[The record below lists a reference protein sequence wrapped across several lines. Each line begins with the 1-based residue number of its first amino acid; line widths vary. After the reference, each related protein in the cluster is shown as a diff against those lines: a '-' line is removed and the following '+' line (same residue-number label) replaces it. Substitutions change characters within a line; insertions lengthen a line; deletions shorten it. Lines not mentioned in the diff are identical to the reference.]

1 MQIQNKEEKEKMY
14 QEEKYK
20 VLKRYFGYEAF
31 REGQEELIDTL
42 LRKQDVFGIMPTG
55 AGKSLCY
62 QIPALMVS
70 GITLVISPLISL
82 MKDQVAA
89 LNQAGVYA
97 AYLNSSLTQGQY
109 FKALDF
115 AKAGKYKIIYVAPER
130 LLTESFLSFALQA
143 DISFI
148 SVDEVHCVS
157 QWGQDFR
164 PSYLKIIEFIDR
176 LPKRPVIGAFT
187 ATATQAVR
195 DDVMRILQLKNPKV
209 ITTGFDRKNLSFEVR
224 TQKDKNREILQL
236 LAEYGKESGI
246 IYCITRKLVEE
257 VYDMLRE
264 YGISVSK
271 YHAGMSDQE
280 RASHQDDFIYDRTQV
295 MVATNAFGMGIDKPD
310 VRFVIHYNMP
320 KNMESYYQEAGRA
333 GRDGERADCILF
345 YSAQDVHTNQFFID
359 NNRENEEL
367 SEVELEEVIA
377 KDRERLKKMTY
388 YCYTSDCLRAY
399 MLRYFGEQAADY
411 CGNCGNCLKNYEEV
425 DVSKYARIILGCI
438 EESRERF
445 GMTMII
451 DTLRGSRNEKIE
463 RSRMNENSYYGT
475 VREVSTQRFREII
488 RFMLTRGYL
497 RQTDDGYAVLK
508 LTENSYQ
515 LTVKGEQLM
524 MKLPKEKQTIEAEGI
539 RKKLTKAQTGAA
551 KRMMAENPELYEKL
565 RELRNETARAMHV
578 PAYVVFTDRTLLEMS
593 GYLPVTRD
601 EMLMITGVA
610 QAKYEKYGEQF
621 MAVIR
626 SYKEEHG
633 EGNAAPKARAKIHFN
648 N

>member
-1 MQIQNKEEKEKMY
+1 M
-14 QEEKYK
+14 KYK
-20 VLKRYFGYEAF
+20 VLKKYFGYESF
-31 REGQEELIDTL
+31 REGQEELIDAL
-42 LRKQDVFGIMPTG
+42 LQRQDVFGIMPTG

-62 QIPALMVS
+62 QVPALIFP

-109 FKALDF
+109 FKALEF

-130 LLTESFLSFALQA
+130 LLTDSFLSFALQA

-164 PSYLKIIEFIDR
+164 PSYLKIVEFIRR
-176 LPKRPVIGAFT
+176 LPGRPVVGAFT
-187 ATATQAVR
+187 ATATKAVR
-195 DDVMRILQLKNPKV
+195 DDVMRILQLHNPKV
-209 ITTGFDRKNLSFEVR
+209 VTTGFDRKNLSFTVK
-224 TQKDKNREILQL
+224 TAKDKKAEVLSLLQ
-236 LAEYGKESGI
+236 EYRTESGI

-257 VYDMLRE
+257 VYELLQE
-264 YGISVSK
+264 NGISVSK
-271 YHAGMSDQE
+271 YHAGMEDRE
-280 RASHQDDFIYDRTQV
+280 RMENQDDFIYDRTQV

-333 GRDGERADCILF
+333 GRDGENSDCILL
-345 YSAQDVHTNQFFID
+345 YSAQDVHTNQFFIE

-367 SEVELEEVIA
+367 SEAELAQVME

-399 MLRYFGEQAADY
+399 MLRYFGEQTGDY
-411 CGNCGNCLKNYEEV
+411 CGNCSNCLKNYEEV
-425 DVSKYARIILGCI
+425 DVAKYARMILGCI
-438 EESRERF
+438 EESRERY
-445 GMTMII
+445 GATVIA
-451 DTLRGSRNEKIE
+451 DTLRGSKNEKIE
-463 RSRMNENSYYGT
+463 RYRMNQNSYYGAMRGMSQDR
-475 VREVSTQRFREII
+475 VRQII

-497 RQTDDGYAVLK
+497 MQTDDGYAVLK
-508 LTENSYQ
+508 LTESSYD
-515 LTVKGEQLM
+515 LTVKGEQLL
-524 MKLPKEKQTIEAEGI
+524 MKLPKEKAEAAAWDGAK
-539 RKKLTKAQTGAA
+539 RKLEKAQLTKA
-551 KRMMAENPELYEKL
+551 KRIMSDKPELYERL

-593 GYLPVTRD
+593 GYLPVTRE
-601 EMLMITGVA
+601 EMLGITGVA

-621 MAVIR
+621 IAVIR
-626 SYKEEHG
+626 KYKDEHG
-633 EGNAAPKARAKIHFN
+633 VQAQAPRATAKIRF
-648 N
+648 

>member
-1 MQIQNKEEKEKMY
+1 MY
-14 QEEKYK
+14 KEEKYK
-20 VLKRYFGYEAF
+20 VLKRYFGYDSF
-31 REGQEELIDTL
+31 REGQEELIDAL
-42 LRKQDVFGIMPTG
+42 LKKQDVFGIMPTG

-62 QIPALMVS
+62 QVPALMFS

-82 MKDQVAA
+82 MKNQVTA

-109 FKALDF
+109 FKALEF
-115 AKAGKYKIIYVAPER
+115 AKTGKYKIIYVAPER
-130 LLTESFLSFALQA
+130 LLTESFLSFALHA

-164 PSYLKIIEFIDR
+164 PSYLKIVEFIQR
-176 LPKRPVIGAFT
+176 LPKRPVVGAFT

-195 DDVMRILQLKNPKV
+195 DDVMRILQLKSPKV
-209 ITTGFDRKNLSFEVR
+209 VTTGFDRKNLSFAVK
-224 TQKDKNREILQL
+224 TAKDKKKEVLSLLQ
-236 LAEYGKESGI
+236 EYQGESGI

-257 VYDMLRE
+257 VYEMLRE
-264 YGISVSK
+264 YGVSVSK
-271 YHAGMSDQE
+271 YHAGMADQE
-280 RASHQDDFIYDRTQV
+280 RMENQDDFIYDRTQV

-333 GRDGERADCILF
+333 GRDGENSDCILL

-399 MLRYFGEQAADY
+399 MLRYFGEQTGDY
-411 CGNCGNCLKNYEEV
+411 CGNCSNCLKNYEEV

-438 EESRERF
+438 EESRERY
-445 GMTMII
+445 GMTVIL

-463 RSRMNENSYYGT
+463 RYRMNENSYYGT
-475 VREVSTQRFREII
+475 VRDVSLERLRQIV

-497 RQTDDGYAVLK
+497 MQTDDGYAVLK
-508 LTENSYQ
+508 LTESSYH
-515 LTVKGEQLM
+515 LTVKGEQLL
-524 MKLPKEKQTIEAEGI
+524 MKLPKEKVAAGALNGTKRKIEKVQTSHTRRI
-539 RKKLTKAQTGAA
+539 
-551 KRMMAENPELYEKL
+551 MADNPELYERL

-593 GYLPVTRD
+593 GYLPVTRE
-601 EMLMITGVA
+601 EMLGITGVA

-621 MAVIR
+621 IAVIKK
-626 SYKEEHG
+626 YKQEHG
-633 EGNAAPKARAKIHFN
+633 EAVQTPVARAKIRF
-648 N
+648 

>member
-1 MQIQNKEEKEKMY
+1 MY
-14 QEEKYK
+14 KKEKYK
-20 VLKRYFGYEAF
+20 VLKRYFGYDSF
-31 REGQEELIDTL
+31 REGQEELIDAL
-42 LRKQDVFGIMPTG
+42 LDKQDVFGIMPTG

-62 QIPALMVS
+62 QVPALMFS

-109 FKALDF
+109 FKALEF
-115 AKAGKYKIIYVAPER
+115 AKSGKYKIIYVAPER
-130 LLTESFLSFALQA
+130 LLTDSFLSFALHA
-143 DISFI
+143 DISFL

-164 PSYLKIIEFIDR
+164 PSYLKIVEFIQR
-176 LPKRPVIGAFT
+176 LPKRPVVGAFT

-195 DDVMRILQLKNPKV
+195 EDVMRILQLHNPKV
-209 ITTGFDRKNLSFEVR
+209 ITTGFDRKNLSFTVK
-224 TQKDKNREILQL
+224 TAKDKKQELCSLLQ
-236 LAEYGKESGI
+236 EYQGESGI

-257 VYDMLRE
+257 VFGMLQER
-264 YGISVSK
+264 GISVSK
-271 YHAGMSDQE
+271 YHAGMSDKE
-280 RASHQDDFIYDRTQV
+280 RMDNQDDFIYDRTQV

-333 GRDGERADCILF
+333 GRDGENSDCILL

-367 SEVELEEVIA
+367 SEAELEEVIA

-411 CGNCGNCLKNYEEV
+411 CGNCSNCLKNYEEV

-438 EESRERF
+438 EESRERY
-445 GMTMII
+445 GMTVIL

-463 RSRMNENSYYGT
+463 RYRMNENSYYGT
-475 VREVSTQRFREII
+475 VRDISLERLRQIV

-497 RQTDDGYAVLK
+497 MQTDDGYAVLK
-508 LTENSYQ
+508 LTESSYQ
-515 LTVKGEQLM
+515 LTVKGEQLL
-524 MKLPKEKQTIEAEGI
+524 MKLPKEKMAVIQDGTK
-539 RKKLTKAQTGAA
+539 RRLSKAQTGNA
-551 KRMMAENPELYEKL
+551 RRIMADNPDLYEKL

-593 GYLPVTRD
+593 GYLPVTRE
-601 EMLMITGVA
+601 EMLAITGVA

-621 MAVIR
+621 MKVI
-626 SYKEEHG
+626 KDFKQEHG
-633 EGNAAPKARAKIHFN
+633 KEVQMPQARAKIKF
-648 N
+648 

>member
-1 MQIQNKEEKEKMY
+1 MY
-14 QEEKYK
+14 KKEKYK
-20 VLKRYFGYEAF
+20 VLKRYFGYDSF
-31 REGQEELIDTL
+31 REGQEELIDAL
-42 LRKQDVFGIMPTG
+42 LDKQDVFGIMPTG

-62 QIPALMVS
+62 QVPALMFS

-109 FKALDF
+109 FKALEF
-115 AKAGKYKIIYVAPER
+115 AKSGKYKIIYVAPER
-130 LLTESFLSFALQA
+130 LLTDSFLNFALHA
-143 DISFI
+143 DISFL

-164 PSYLKIIEFIDR
+164 PSYLKIVEFIQR
-176 LPKRPVIGAFT
+176 LPKRPVVGAFT

-195 DDVMRILQLKNPKV
+195 EDVMRILQLHNPKV
-209 ITTGFDRKNLSFEVR
+209 ITTGFDRKNLSFTVK
-224 TQKDKNREILQL
+224 TAKDKKQELCSLLQ
-236 LAEYGKESGI
+236 EYQGESGI

-257 VYDMLRE
+257 VFGMLQER
-264 YGISVSK
+264 GVSVSK
-271 YHAGMSDQE
+271 YHAGMSDKE
-280 RASHQDDFIYDRTQV
+280 RMDNQDDFIYDRTQV

-333 GRDGERADCILF
+333 GRDGENSDCILL

-367 SEVELEEVIA
+367 SEAELEEVIA

-411 CGNCGNCLKNYEEV
+411 CGNCSNCLKNYEEV

-438 EESRERF
+438 EESRERY
-445 GMTMII
+445 GMTVIL

-463 RSRMNENSYYGT
+463 RYRMNENSYYGT
-475 VREVSTQRFREII
+475 VRDISLERLRQIM

-497 RQTDDGYAVLK
+497 MQTDDGYAVLK
-508 LTENSYQ
+508 LTESSYQ
-515 LTVKGEQLM
+515 LTVKGEQLL
-524 MKLPKEKQTIEAEGI
+524 MKLPKEKMAVIQDGTK
-539 RKKLTKAQTGAA
+539 RRLSKAQTGNT
-551 KRMMAENPELYEKL
+551 RRIMADNPDLYEKL

-593 GYLPVTRD
+593 GYLPVTRE
-601 EMLMITGVA
+601 EMLAITGVA

-621 MAVIR
+621 MKVI
-626 SYKEEHG
+626 KDFKQEHG
-633 EGNAAPKARAKIHFN
+633 KEVQMPQARAKIKF
-648 N
+648 

>member
-1 MQIQNKEEKEKMY
+1 MYKEEKYE
-14 QEEKYK
+14 
-20 VLKRYFGYEAF
+20 VLKRYFGYESF
-31 REGQEELIDTL
+31 REGQEDLIDTL
-42 LRKQDVFGIMPTG
+42 LCKKDVFGIMPTG

-62 QIPALMVS
+62 QVPALMFA

-109 FKALDF
+109 FKALEF

-130 LLTESFLSFALQA
+130 LLTESFLGFALQA
-143 DISFI
+143 DISFV

-164 PSYLKIIEFIDR
+164 PSYLKIVEFIQR
-176 LPKRPVIGAFT
+176 LPRRPVVGAFT

-195 DDVMRILQLKNPKV
+195 DDVMRILQLQNPKV
-209 ITTGFDRKNLSFEVR
+209 VTTGFDRKNLSFAVR
-224 TQKDKNREILQL
+224 TPKDKKREILSIL
-236 LAEYGKESGI
+236 TEYQKESGI

-257 VYDMLRE
+257 VYESLKG
-264 YGISVSK
+264 YGVSVSK

-280 RASHQDDFIYDRTQV
+280 RMEHQDDFIYDRTRV

-333 GRDGERADCILF
+333 GRDGEDSDCILL
-345 YSAQDVHTNQFFID
+345 YSAQDVHTNQFFIE

-367 SEVELEEVIA
+367 SEVELEDVMA

-388 YCYTSDCLRAY
+388 YCYTNDCLRAY
-399 MLRYFGEQAADY
+399 MLRYFGEQTGNY
-411 CGNCGNCLKNYEEV
+411 CGNCSNCLKNFEEV

-438 EESRERF
+438 EESRERY
-445 GMTMII
+445 GMTVII
-451 DTLRGSRNEKIE
+451 DTLRGSRNEKVE
-463 RSRMNENSYYGT
+463 RYRMNENSYYGT
-475 VREVSTQRFREII
+475 VREVSQQRLREII

-497 RQTDDGYAVLK
+497 MQTDDGYAVLK
-508 LTENSYQ
+508 LTENSYH
-515 LTVKGEQLM
+515 LTVKGEQLL
-524 MKLPKEKQTIEAEGI
+524 MKLPKETAAAVVEST
-539 RKKLTKAQTGAA
+539 RKKLVKAQTGNA
-551 KRMMAENPELYEKL
+551 KRMMADHPALYERL
-565 RELRNETARAMHV
+565 RELRNETARKMHV

-593 GYLPVTRD
+593 GYLPVTRE
-601 EMLMITGVA
+601 EMLAITGVA

-626 SYKEEHG
+626 DYKMDHG
-633 EGNAAPKARAKIHFN
+633 EEISAPKARAKIRF
-648 N
+648 

>member
-1 MQIQNKEEKEKMY
+1 MY
-14 QEEKYK
+14 KKEKYK
-20 VLKRYFGYEAF
+20 VLKRYFGYDSF
-31 REGQEELIDTL
+31 REGQEELIDAL
-42 LRKQDVFGIMPTG
+42 LDKQDVFGIMPTG

-62 QIPALMVS
+62 QVPALMFS

-109 FKALDF
+109 FKALEF
-115 AKAGKYKIIYVAPER
+115 AKSGKYKIIYVAPER
-130 LLTESFLSFALQA
+130 LLTDSFLSFALHA
-143 DISFI
+143 DISFL

-164 PSYLKIIEFIDR
+164 PSYLKIVEFIQR
-176 LPKRPVIGAFT
+176 LPKRPVVGAFT

-195 DDVMRILQLKNPKV
+195 EDVMRILQLHNPKV
-209 ITTGFDRKNLSFEVR
+209 ITTGFDRKNLSFTVK
-224 TQKDKNREILQL
+224 TAKDKKQELCSL
-236 LAEYGKESGI
+236 LKEYQGESGI

-257 VYDMLRE
+257 VFGMLQER
-264 YGISVSK
+264 GISVSK
-271 YHAGMSDQE
+271 YHAGMSDKE
-280 RASHQDDFIYDRTQV
+280 RMDNQDDFIYDRTQV

-333 GRDGERADCILF
+333 GRDGENSDCILL

-367 SEVELEEVIA
+367 SEAELEEVIA

-411 CGNCGNCLKNYEEV
+411 CGNCSNCLKNYEEV

-438 EESRERF
+438 EESRERY
-445 GMTMII
+445 GMTVIL

-463 RSRMNENSYYGT
+463 RYRMNENSYYGT
-475 VREVSTQRFREII
+475 VRDISLERLRQIM

-497 RQTDDGYAVLK
+497 MQTDDGYAVLK
-508 LTENSYQ
+508 LTESSYQ
-515 LTVKGEQLM
+515 LTVKGEQLL
-524 MKLPKEKQTIEAEGI
+524 MKLPKEKMAVIQDGTK
-539 RKKLTKAQTGAA
+539 RRLSKAQTGNT
-551 KRMMAENPELYEKL
+551 RRIMADNPDLYEKL

-593 GYLPVTRD
+593 GYLPVTRE
-601 EMLMITGVA
+601 EMLAITGVA

-621 MAVIR
+621 MKVI
-626 SYKEEHG
+626 KDFKQEHG
-633 EGNAAPKARAKIHFN
+633 KEVQMPQARAKIKF
-648 N
+648 

>member
-1 MQIQNKEEKEKMY
+1 MDKQ
-14 QEEKYK
+14 EKYK
-20 VLKRYFGYEAF
+20 VLKRYFGYDSF

-42 LRKQDVFGIMPTG
+42 LEKRDVFGIMPTG

-62 QIPALMVS
+62 QVPALLFS

-109 FKALDF
+109 FKALEF

-130 LLTESFLSFALQA
+130 LMTESFLDFALHA

-164 PSYLKIIEFIDR
+164 PSYLKIVEFIQR
-176 LPKRPVIGAFT
+176 LPKSPVVGAFT

-195 DDVMRILQLKNPKV
+195 DDVMRILQLNNPKV
-209 ITTGFDRKNLSFEVR
+209 ITTGFDRKNLSFSVK
-224 TQKDKNREILQL
+224 TSKDKKREVLSL
-236 LAEYGKESGI
+236 LREYQGESGI

-257 VYDMLRE
+257 VFEMLQER
-264 YGISVSK
+264 GLSVSK
-271 YHAGMSDQE
+271 YHAGMSDKE
-280 RASHQDDFIYDRTQV
+280 RMENQDDFTYDRTKI

-333 GRDGERADCILF
+333 GRDGENSDCILL

-367 SEVELEEVIA
+367 SETELEKVIA

-411 CGNCGNCLKNYEEV
+411 CGNCSNCLNNYEEV

-438 EESRERF
+438 EESHERY
-445 GMTMII
+445 GMTVIL
-451 DTLRGSRNEKIE
+451 DTLRGSRSEKIE
-463 RSRMNENSYYGT
+463 RYRMNENSYYGT
-475 VREVSTQRFREII
+475 VRDVSLERLRQMMRFL
-488 RFMLTRGYL
+488 LTRGYL
-497 RQTDDGYAVLK
+497 CQTDDGYAVLK
-508 LTENSYQ
+508 LTDSSYN
-515 LTVKGEQLM
+515 LTVKGEQLF
-524 MKLPKEKQTIEAEGI
+524 MKLPKEKMAAQKQMGAAGH
-539 RKKLTKAQTGAA
+539 KLEKAQVSNA
-551 KRMMAENPELYEKL
+551 RRIMSDNPELYEKL
-565 RELRNETARAMHV
+565 RKLRNETARAMHV

-593 GYLPVTRD
+593 GYLPVTRE
-601 EMLMITGVA
+601 EMLAITGVA

-621 MAVIR
+621 IEVIQG
-626 SYKEEHG
+626 YKEEHG
-633 EGNAAPKARAKIHFN
+633 EIVQTPKARAKIRF
-648 N
+648 